1 MSLPRFAVASSWPL
15 GQETRCDS
23 GHPAVGAGKQCF
35 VRSVS
40 GPLTLGDTMSDVDCR
55 APDKHCLE
63 GTTVLVVEDE
73 VRFSRILQRYLK
85 LSGVSPIEAVDGG
98 QAIRILEQ
106 DDGDRVDAVLT
117 DLKMPVVSGWELIA
131 VLRECRPHLPVVA
144 MSATDP
150 PPALLGDVPLLN
162 KPFLPEQLLETLA
175 PLVRRSRKLREQ
187 SRQQRADAAGVRSE
201 ARYQTFMARQ
211 ERCRTGDMMAT
222 LLGYRASQRQRL

>member
-1 MSLPRFAVASSWPL
+1 MSLPRFAVASSRLL

-23 GHPAVGAGKQCF
+23 CHPAVGAGRQCF
-35 VRSVS
+35 VRSVC
-40 GPLTLGDTMSDVDCR
+40 GPLASGDTMSDVNCT
-55 APDKHCLE
+55 APDEHCLE

-98 QAIRILEQ
+98 KAIQILEQ
-106 DDGDRVDAVLT
+106 DDNGLVDAVLT

-131 VLRECRPHLPVVA
+131 VLRECRPDLPVVA
-144 MSATDP
+144 MSATEP

-175 PLVRRSRKLREQ
+175 PLVRQSRQLREQ
-187 SRQQRADAAGVRSE
+187 SRHQRADAAGVRSE
-201 ARYQTFMARQ
+201 ARYQGFVARQ
-211 ERCRTGDMMAT
+211 ERGRSGDMMAT